1 MATQGIGAADQVTA
15 MNVSMRNSIGIVVLL
30 LAPAVFGWTI
40 GYTDVAHHAALGV
53 VLALNM
59 CLLARG
65 IQHFSPL
72 LPVIYCAAAVTAEST
87 GGVAGLIV
95 ALAAAVGAASS
106 RGYHRALLSVLAA
119 ALLGSFEPGSFGE
132 VAERGAA
139 MLLGCVYGW
148 VIAST
153 VLVHVSVES
162 RAVQPQTA
170 IGYAALLAVLVL
182 TAWFVARVTGLTHG
196 WWLPLAAAAIGEP
209 ALLGS
214 SRSAAIR
221 LAVGLC
227 VAFVLVTLV
236 ESIHQPMLRLA
247 FAALLLM
254 VVFTV
259 RARTAAVQAMLL
271 TPVAVALA
279 NHSTPHLAV
288 DDYMGA
294 VLLAA
299 LIVFVATLLGKWVL
313 WTVHPDSGH
322 ATT

>member
-1 MATQGIGAADQVTA
+1 MDVAL
-15 MNVSMRNSIGIVVLL
+15 RNSLGIVLL
-30 LAPAVFGWTI
+30 LLGPAVCGWI
-40 GYTDVAHHAALGV
+40 LGYTDVAHHAALGV

-59 CLLARG
+59 CLLARR

-72 LPVIYCAAAVTAEST
+72 LPVVYCAAAVTAESA

-119 ALLGSFEPGSFGE
+119 ALLGSFEPGKFPE

-148 VIAST
+148 LIAST
-153 VLVHVSVES
+153 LLRNVSVES
-162 RAVQPQTA
+162 RAVQPPTA

-227 VAFVLVTLV
+227 SAFVLVTLV
-236 ESIHQPMLRLA
+236 EAIHQPGLRLT
-247 FAALLLM
+247 FAALLLTA
-254 VVFTV
+254 VFTV
-259 RARTAAVQAMLL
+259 RPRTAAVQAMLL
-271 TPVAVALA
+271 APVAVALA
-279 NHSTPHLAV
+279 NHSEPHLSI
-288 DDYMGA
+288 DDYVGA

-299 LIVFVATLLGKWVL
+299 LVVFVATLLGKWVL
-313 WTVHPDSGH
+313 WTVRPDSGH
-322 ATT
+322 AAT

>member
-1 MATQGIGAADQVTA
+1 MDVWT
-15 MNVSMRNSIGIVVLL
+15 RNSLGIVVLL
-30 LAPAVFGWTI
+30 LAPAVLGWAI

-59 CLLARG
+59 CLLARR

-72 LPVIYCAAAVTAEST
+72 LPVVYCAAAVTADSA

-95 ALAAAVGAASS
+95 AVAAAVGAASS

-119 ALLGSFEPGSFGE
+119 ALLGSFEPGEFAE
-132 VAERGAA
+132 VAERGVA

-148 VIAST
+148 LIAST
-153 VLVHVSVES
+153 VLRHVSVES
-162 RAVQPQTA
+162 RAVEPQTA
-170 IGYAALLAVLVL
+170 AGYAALLAVLVL

-209 ALLGS
+209 ALPGT
-214 SRSAAIR
+214 SRAAAIR
-221 LAVGLC
+221 LALGLC

-236 ESIHQPMLRLA
+236 EAIHGPLLRVSV
-247 FAALLLM
+247 AALLLTA
-254 VVFTV
+254 VFTV
-259 RARTAAVQAMLL
+259 RPHTAAVQAMLL

-279 NHSTPHLAV
+279 SHSDPHLTV
-288 DDYMGA
+288 DDYVGA

-299 LIVFVATLLGKWVL
+299 LVVFVATLLGKWVL
-313 WTVHPDSGH
+313 WTVRLDAGH